1 MGYRERLIR
10 YEEEKKRL
18 PPMSYTD
25 YEKAIK
31 ELIKKHKI

>member
-1 MGYRERLIR
+1 MDYQDRLRR

-18 PPMSYTD
+18 PPMSYSE

-31 ELIKKHKI
+31 ELIKKHRI